1 MMHQLLQP
9 LDGEDD
15 EDLDMDEALN
25 PQIEN
30 VLKRINL
37 THELSS
43 DHNQSALHVLDMLL
57 KNQRKLRISNERL
70 MSGTQKK
77 IKPKDLLGAD
87 DTTAESN
94 IFIKPRPS

>member
-1 MMHQLLQP
+1 MMHHLLQP
-9 LDGEDD
+9 QDGEND

-57 KNQRKLRISNERL
+57 KNQRKLYS
-70 MSGTQKK
+70 T
-77 IKPKDLLGAD
+77 
-87 DTTAESN
+87 N
-94 IFIKPRPS
+94 ITS